1 MSQEK
6 WKTVPWAHDPASKK
20 PFDLL
25 LDILCDIAD
34 LRAEMNDSRRCASR
48 IEDVNFTD
56 KGLAIMASLDAW
68 WLEWEA
74 QNPGVCWEIESFPST
89 LLKDSEGPLY
99 STSLEYTN
107 IEIAFIVCAHDSAR
121 ILLLQVF
128 TSLGIARPEPPGVS
142 LNMPKSPLLGI
153 SFDSVGLAHEIM
165 RSTEYCSIQS
175 GHFMGSFSAILILD
189 IAYLALAKEKDSRVA
204 RWLLENSQLGI
215 GVLETEFRPGKDI
228 MDVVML
234 PTCQLASK
242 SRFIED

>member
-1 MSQEK
+1 MSQER

-20 PFDLL
+20 PFDFL

-34 LRAEMNDSRRCASR
+34 LRAEMNGSRTCVAT
-48 IEDVNFTD
+48 EQHTNFND
-56 KGLAIMASLDAW
+56 KAYAIMANLNAW
-68 WLEWEA
+68 WLEWEE
-74 QNPGVCWEIESFPST
+74 QNPGVCWEVATFPFT
-89 LLKDSEGPLY
+89 LLEDPEGPLY
-99 STSLEYTN
+99 PTSLEYTN
-107 IEIAFIVCAHDSAR
+107 IEVAFIVCAHDSAR

-128 TSLGIARPEPPGVS
+128 ASLGILSPPQLDVS
-142 LNMPKSPLLGI
+142 NAVPKNPLLGI

-189 IAYLALAKEKDSRVA
+189 IAYSVLAKVEGSRVA
-204 RWLLENSQLGI
+204 RWLVKNSQLGL
-215 GVLETEFRPGKDI
+215 GFLETEFRPGKDI

-242 SRFIED
+242 SRFVED